1 MLPTLSFSKDR
12 RESVFSW
19 IFIWDCCQESFYFSL
34 SEKTH
39 RKTVDRIYQNVSECD
54 ITFTII
60 PKLLALR
67 CQLGRYTRVGPGGP
81 LTLISRRESIER
93 EESFFVFETVPPRK
107 TNTTP
112 TAKIPWRRD
121 APEPVHFSIP

>member
-1 MLPTLSFSKDR
+1 MCFP
-12 RESVFSW
+12 E
-19 IFIWDCCQESFYFSL
+19 YL
-34 SEKTH
+34 SETTVKNLLFFAF
-39 RKTVDRIYQNVSECD
+39 RKNSQEKVDRIYQNVSECD

-60 PKLLALR
+60 PNLLALR
-67 CQLGRYTRVGPGGP
+67 CQLRRYTRVGPGGS

-93 EESFFVFETVPPRK
+93 EESFFVVETVPPRK

-121 APEPVHFSIP
+121 APEPVHFSIPKIRSQCNFRIP